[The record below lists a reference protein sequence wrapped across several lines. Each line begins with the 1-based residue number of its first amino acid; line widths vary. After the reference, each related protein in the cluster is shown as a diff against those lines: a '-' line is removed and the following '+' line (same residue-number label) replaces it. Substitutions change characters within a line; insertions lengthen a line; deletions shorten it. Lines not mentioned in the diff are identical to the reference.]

1 MENGNRYQWNF
12 DHVNNG
18 KLFIISFLKNFIFI
32 KRIFKTRNI
41 NIRKNRSMEKNKE
54 NSW

>member
-32 KRIFKTRNI
+32 KRIFKARNI
-41 NIRKNRSMEKNKE
+41 KAKTGQWEKNKE